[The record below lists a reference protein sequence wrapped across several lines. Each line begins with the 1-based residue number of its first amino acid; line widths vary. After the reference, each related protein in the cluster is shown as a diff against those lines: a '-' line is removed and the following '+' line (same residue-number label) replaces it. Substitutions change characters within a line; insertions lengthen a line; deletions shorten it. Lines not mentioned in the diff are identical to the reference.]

1 MKSQSTELTASNTD
15 KNAQNESGGDKI
27 NLPSLPDAFNEDALI
42 NAYKRIE
49 KEAKSEVPDVETEE
63 GRKHIKEMARKVAA
77 SKTAIDTPIR
87 DYLRMIKAQPKVLEK
102 NARESKQR
110 FDDLKA
116 EILKPLEEA
125 QKSQDAVIE
134 WLNSVPTMC
143 SDPDT
148 TSANLRGWI
157 ETINGYTADLVWPEL
172 KKKFKVAHE
181 NALTTATVTL
191 ERITEQEKQSAELA
205 ELRAKQ
211 AKAEQE
217 EYNRKIAEE
226 AAAKA
231 RAEAEQKA
239 QQERAD
245 IERRAVE
252 SRQREEAAIAAQQ
265 QAVRDAELAKQQQIN
280 AAMEMEVNREKERIE
295 AEKRQALAVEQ
306 AKQAEAQRIADEEA
320 AQQQAA
326 KDREADKAHK
336 IKVNRAALVDL
347 VSAGV
352 DEETAKNVIRA
363 IGRKEVRN
371 ISIQY

>member
-1 MKSQSTELTASNTD
+1 MKTANTEVSTANTD
-15 KNAQNESGGDKI
+15 HDSQEAVGSDKI
-27 NLPSLPDAFNEDALI
+27 NLPSLPDAFNDESLVE
-42 NAYKRIE
+42 AYKRIE
-49 KEAKSEVPDVETEE
+49 KEAKSEVPDIETEE
-63 GRKHIKEMARKVAA
+63 GRKNIKEMARKVAA

-102 NARESKQR
+102 SARESKAR
-110 FDDLKA
+110 FDKLKE
-116 EILKPLEEA
+116 EILKPLTEA
-125 QKSQDAVIE
+125 QSSQDAVIE
-134 WLNSVPTMC
+134 WLGNIPALC

-148 TSANLRGWI
+148 TSAHLAEWI
-157 ETINGYTADLVWPEL
+157 DTINGYTADLVWPEL

-191 ERITEQEKQSAELA
+191 ERIVEAEKKAAELA
-205 ELRAKQ
+205 ELREKQ
-211 AKAEQE
+211 AAAEQA

-231 RAEAEQKA
+231 REEAEAKA
-239 QQERAD
+239 QREREAA
-245 IERRAVE
+245 ERRAVE
-252 SRQREEAAIAAQQ
+252 AKQREEAAKAAEQK
-265 QAVRDAELAKQQQIN
+265 AIRDAELAREEQDK
-280 AAMEMEVNREKERIE
+280 AMAQYEIDSEKERVE

-306 AKQAEAQRIADEEA
+306 AKQAEAKRIADEEA

-336 IKVNRAALVDL
+336 IAINRAALVDL
-347 VSAGV
+347 VAAGV
-352 DEETAKNVIRA
+352 DEETAKTVIRA